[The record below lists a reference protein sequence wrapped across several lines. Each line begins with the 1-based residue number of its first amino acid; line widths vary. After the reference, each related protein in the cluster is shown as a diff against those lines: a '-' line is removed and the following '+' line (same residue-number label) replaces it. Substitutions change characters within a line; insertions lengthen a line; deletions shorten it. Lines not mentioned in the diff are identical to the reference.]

1 MIDTWYALASLPPA
15 GFMAAAEGH
24 EPLMK
29 CLTMRLL
36 ASAMTGAVLHL
47 KLLTGSRRMEHVA
60 RCGGRMTRNLLSF
73 HPIDAVGVVESPIGR
88 IQAFLL
94 PIKMLVFSVY

>member
-24 EPLMK
+24 EPL
-29 CLTMRLL
+29 LL
-36 ASAMTGAVLHL
+36 ASEMTGAVLHL